1 MQSQTT
7 SEAVSSATSA
17 ERAGAATSR
26 LHEYNAKRSFTE
38 TPEPAGRASHAA
50 HESRFVI
57 QEHHARNLH
66 WDLRLE
72 RDGVLVSWAVP
83 KGIPEDPKRNHL
95 AVHVEDHP
103 LGYIDFAGE
112 IPAGSY
118 GAGEVRIWDAGTYE
132 CHKFRDDEVIVT
144 FHGERVRGKYA
155 LFQTKGKNWMIHRM
169 DPPPADGREPLP
181 KHIVPMLARAGRL
194 PAEDADWA
202 FEIKW
207 DGVRAITY
215 WQPGE
220 LRIESRN
227 LNDVSARYPELRA
240 LGPELGSREAVLDGE
255 IVSFDETGR
264 PSFERLQRRMH
275 VASPSAI
282 RRLAL
287 QEPISYV
294 IFDLLYLDG
303 RSTIELPYRERR
315 ALLEGL
321 LEPQGPAWQIPAYHA
336 GEGRELLAAAAEQ
349 QLEGVVA
356 KRLDSPYRPGMR
368 TDEWLKVK
376 HLNRQ
381 ELVIGGWLA
390 GKGNRAKRLG
400 ALLMGYYELGEDGQ
414 RALRYAGRVG
424 TGFNEDDLERLGKK
438 LAAIPRSTS
447 PFSGTQPPRTAHFV
461 KPELVAE
468 IEFRQWTHDRILRHS
483 SYKGL
488 RDDKLPETVG
498 QEDPMTD
505 APYVIVKE
513 TKRAVEI
520 EVEGRTLKLTNRKK
534 LMYPRAGFTKGDLID
549 YYAAVAPVLLP
560 HLAGRPL
567 TLKRYPD
574 GVEGEYFYEKRC
586 PPHRPDWVQTAP
598 IASER
603 GRGTID
609 YCLAED
615 LPTLIWAANLAD
627 IELHT
632 SLSQVERMERPT
644 AIVFDLDPGA
654 PAGLRACCRVAL
666 WIREIFDSFGL
677 ATFVKTSGS
686 KGLQV
691 YAPLNTP
698 VDYERT
704 KSFARAVA
712 ELLQKRHPRQ
722 VVSRMAKDLRPGRV
736 FVDWSQNDEH
746 KTTVCVYSLRARER
760 PTISTPLGWEEVEG
774 ALRARRGEPSLS
786 AEPRELLGRVERDG
800 DLFAP
805 LLVSKQKLPDLSPRS
820 APIVEEFGSPPAAG
834 KSSARTATKTQ
845 AGKKKRAG
853 KGGSEMPLRGVE
865 KGSRRER
872 QYKHIKQSE
881 KEQGAS
887 TKRAEEIAARTVN
900 KERARSGESKTKSR
914 SSTNDISSGRR
925 GGLRSGHPGPRGR
938 TREQLYQEA
947 RKLKIEGR
955 SEMNKE
961 QLQRAVDARKSAPPG
976 CGNHR
981 RHRSWLSVSSAKHV
995 SYPARVPENPTRR
1008 PRLCRRD
1015 SQGRAQQVRVRPR
1028 ARRDQ
1033 VRPAADERR
1042 DLSDRLR
1049 LPARHARPGRRPAGR
1064 ARLPVRA
1071 DLPRLPDPGQARRH
1085 VHDARREGDRRQD
1098 HLRPARRPLLERVS
1112 GAR

>member
-1 MQSQTT
+1 M
-7 SEAVSSATSA
+7 
-17 ERAGAATSR
+17 
-26 LHEYNAKRSFTE
+26 
-38 TPEPAGRASHAA
+38 
-50 HESRFVI
+50 
-57 QEHHARNLH
+57 
-66 WDLRLE
+66 
-72 RDGVLVSWAVP
+72 LVSWAVP
-83 KGIPEDPKRNHL
+83 KGIPDDPKRNRL

-103 LGYIDFAGE
+103 LDYIDFAGE
-112 IPAGSY
+112 IPTGSY
-118 GAGEVRIWDAGTYE
+118 GAGSVRIWDAGTYD
-132 CHKFRDDEVIVT
+132 CHKFREDEVIVT

-169 DPPPADGREPLP
+169 DPPLDDEWEPMPEQL
-181 KHIVPMLARAGRL
+181 VPMFARAGRL
-194 PAEDADWA
+194 PADNASWA

-207 DGVRAITY
+207 DGVRAIAY
-215 WQPGE
+215 WRPGE

-240 LGPELGSREAVLDGE
+240 LGPQLGSREAVLDGE
-255 IVSFDETGR
+255 IVSFDEQGR

-275 VASPSAI
+275 VASPSAV
-282 RRLAL
+282 RRLA
-287 QEPISYV
+287 QEEPVSYV

-315 ALLEGL
+315 ALLEE
-321 LEPQGPAWQIPAYHA
+321 LELRGPAWQTPAYHA

-349 QLEGVVA
+349 HLEGVVA
-356 KRLDSPYRPGMR
+356 KRLDSPYRPGRR

-390 GKGNRAKRLG
+390 GKGARAGRLG
-400 ALLMGYYELGEDGQ
+400 ALLVGYYEPGTRDGDEDKLTRDGKGRRR
-414 RALRYAGRVG
+414 RASEALLLRYAGRVG
-424 TGFNEDDLERLGKK
+424 TGFDEQELERLGAE
-438 LAAIPRSTS
+438 LEARARTSS
-447 PFSGTQPPRTAHFV
+447 PFSGTQPPREAHFV
-461 KPELVAE
+461 EPELVAE
-468 IEFRQWTHDRILRHS
+468 IEFRQWTRDRILRHS
-483 SYKGL
+483 VYKGL
-488 RDDKLPETVG
+488 REDKSA
-498 QEDPMTD
+498 EDVRLEVPLAAHDERDGKTGEEPTQKRGKQQGSTRGGGEHRPHEQ
-505 APYVIVKE
+505 PYEIVKE
-513 TKRAVEI
+513 NKRSVEI
-520 EVEGRTLKLTNRKK
+520 EVEGRTLKLTNREK

-632 SLSQVERMERPT
+632 SLSQAELMERPT

-698 VDYERT
+698 VDYEQT
-704 KSFARAVA
+704 KPFARAVA

-722 VVSRMAKDLRPGRV
+722 VVARMAKQLRPGRV
-736 FVDWSQNDEH
+736 LVDWSQNDEH

-760 PTISTPLGWEEVEG
+760 PTISTPLDWEEVES
-774 ALRARRGEPSLS
+774 ALRARRGEPRLS
-786 AEPRELLGRVERDG
+786 AEPEELLQRVERDG

-805 LLVSKQKLPDLSPRS
+805 LLVSKQELPDLSS
-820 APIVEEFGSPPAAG
+820 ASPSDAGEFGSPPAAG
-834 KSSARTATKTQ
+834 RTSAKAAASAAKANTATKKQ
-845 AGKKKRAG
+845 NAGKGAEKNAAAENQPG
-853 KGGSEMPLRGVE
+853 KGGSEMPPRGVK
-865 KGSRRER
+865 KGSKRER

-881 KEQGAS
+881 QEQGVS

-961 QLQRAVDARKSAPPG
+961 QLQRAVDARK
-976 CGNHR
+976 
-981 RHRSWLSVSSAKHV
+981 
-995 SYPARVPENPTRR
+995 
-1008 PRLCRRD
+1008 
-1015 SQGRAQQVRVRPR
+1015 
-1028 ARRDQ
+1028 
-1033 VRPAADERR
+1033 
-1042 DLSDRLR
+1042 
-1049 LPARHARPGRRPAGR
+1049 
-1064 ARLPVRA
+1064 
-1071 DLPRLPDPGQARRH
+1071 
-1085 VHDARREGDRRQD
+1085 
-1098 HLRPARRPLLERVS
+1098 
-1112 GAR
+1112 

>member
-1 MQSQTT
+1 MP
-7 SEAVSSATSA
+7 
-17 ERAGAATSR
+17 
-26 LHEYNAKRSFTE
+26 AKRALDEYDAKRNFAS
-38 TPEPAGRASHAA
+38 TPEPAGRGERKRGSAAGNREASGRDDGAA
-50 HESRFVI
+50 RGSRFVI
-57 QEHHARNLH
+57 QEHHARSLH

-83 KGIPEDPKRNHL
+83 KGIPDDPQRNRL

-118 GAGEVRIWDAGTYE
+118 GAGEVQIWDAGTYD

-169 DPPPADGREPLP
+169 DPPLEGGREQMPEQL
-181 KHIVPMLARAGRL
+181 VPMLARAGRL
-194 PAEDADWA
+194 PPDDEDWA

-215 WQPGE
+215 WRPGE

-255 IVSFDETGR
+255 IVSFDEQGR

-282 RRLAL
+282 RRLA
-287 QEPISYV
+287 QEEPVSYV

-303 RSTIELPYRERR
+303 RSTLELPYRERR

-321 LEPQGPAWQIPAYHA
+321 ELRGPAWQTPAYHA

-349 QLEGVVA
+349 RLEGVVA
-356 KRLDSPYRPGMR
+356 KRLDSPYRPGRR

-376 HLNRQ
+376 NVNRQ
-381 ELVIGGWLA
+381 ELVIGGWLP
-390 GKGNRAKRLG
+390 GKGARAGWLG
-400 ALLMGYYELGEDGQ
+400 ALLVGYCEPGEDGK
-414 RALRYAGRVG
+414 RVLRYAGRVG
-424 TGFNEDDLERLGKK
+424 TGFDQDDLERLGKK
-438 LAAIPRSTS
+438 LAEIPRSSS
-447 PFSGTQPPRTAHFV
+447 PFSGTQPPRGANFV
-461 KPELVAE
+461 EPELVAE

-488 RDDKLPETVG
+488 RDDKPAKDVRLELAGEPGKTV
-498 QEDPMTD
+498 EDSREKREE
-505 APYVIVKE
+505 AVRKPYEILKE

-520 EVEGRTLKLTNRKK
+520 EVQGRTLKLTNREKV
-534 LMYPRAGFTKGDLID
+534 MYPRSGFTKGDLID

-574 GVEGEYFYEKRC
+574 GVEGKYFYEKRC

-615 LPTLIWAANLAD
+615 EPTLIWAANLAD

-632 SLSQVERMERPT
+632 SLSRAGRMDRPT

-654 PAGLRACCRVAL
+654 PAALKECCRVAL

-677 ATFVKTSGS
+677 DTFVKTSGS

-691 YAPLNTP
+691 YAPLTSAIG
-698 VDYERT
+698 YEQT
-704 KSFARAVA
+704 KPFARAVA

-722 VVSRMAKDLRPGRV
+722 VVSRMAKELRPGRV
-736 FVDWSQNDEH
+736 LVDWSQNDEH

-760 PTISTPLGWEEVEG
+760 PTISTPLRWEELEQ
-774 ALRARRGEPSLS
+774 ALRSRREPNLS
-786 AEPRELLGRVERDG
+786 AEPGELLERVARDG

-805 LLVSKQKLPDLSPRS
+805 LLTLEQELPDL
-820 APIVEEFGSPPAAG
+820 AEEFGSPPAAG
-834 KSSARTATKTQ
+834 RPSARTTAKS
-845 AGKKKRAG
+845 AAKAKVGKKQKPGRGDA
-853 KGGSEMPLRGVE
+853 EMPPRGV
-865 KGSRRER
+865 KQGSKRER
-872 QYKHIKQSE
+872 QYKHIVQSE

-914 SSTNDISSGRR
+914 SSTEDISSGRR
-925 GGLRSGHPGPRGR
+925 GGLRSGRPGPRGR
-938 TREQLYQEA
+938 TREQLYREA
-947 RKLKIEGR
+947 RKLNIDGR
-955 SEMNKE
+955 SGMNKE
-961 QLQRAVDARKSAPPG
+961 QLQRAVDARK
-976 CGNHR
+976 
-981 RHRSWLSVSSAKHV
+981 
-995 SYPARVPENPTRR
+995 
-1008 PRLCRRD
+1008 
-1015 SQGRAQQVRVRPR
+1015 
-1028 ARRDQ
+1028 
-1033 VRPAADERR
+1033 
-1042 DLSDRLR
+1042 
-1049 LPARHARPGRRPAGR
+1049 
-1064 ARLPVRA
+1064 
-1071 DLPRLPDPGQARRH
+1071 
-1085 VHDARREGDRRQD
+1085 
-1098 HLRPARRPLLERVS
+1098 
-1112 GAR
+1112 

>member
-1 MQSQTT
+1 MPTKRT
-7 SEAVSSATSA
+7 L
-17 ERAGAATSR
+17 G
-26 LHEYNAKRSFTE
+26 EYNAKRDFAE
-38 TPEPAGRASHAA
+38 TPEPAGRSEGKRSSAIGEPEPAGSAGDAA
-50 HESRFVI
+50 RESRFVV
-57 QEHHARNLH
+57 QEHHARSLH

-72 RDGVLVSWAVP
+72 RNGVLVSWAVP
-83 KGIPEDPKRNHL
+83 KGIPDDPQRNRL

-103 LGYIDFAGE
+103 LSYIDFAGE

-118 GAGEVRIWDAGTYE
+118 GAGEVQIWDAGTYD

-169 DPPPADGREPLP
+169 DPPLEDERERIPEQL
-181 KHIVPMLARAGRL
+181 VPMLARAGRL
-194 PAEDADWA
+194 PADDAGWA

-255 IVSFDETGR
+255 IVAFDEDGR

-282 RRLAL
+282 RRYASE
-287 QEPISYV
+287 EPVSYV

-303 RSTIELPYRERR
+303 RTTMKLPYRERR

-321 LEPQGPAWQIPAYHA
+321 ELRGPAWQTPAYHV

-349 QLEGVVA
+349 RLEGIVA
-356 KRLDSPYRPGMR
+356 KRLDSPYRPGRR

-376 HLNRQ
+376 NVNRQ
-381 ELVIGGWLA
+381 ELVIGGWLP
-390 GKGNRAKRLG
+390 GKGARAGRLG
-400 ALLMGYYELGEDGQ
+400 ALLVGYYERGED
-414 RALRYAGRVG
+414 RRRVLRYAGRVG

-438 LAAIPRSTS
+438 LAANPRSSS
-447 PFSGTQPPRTAHFV
+447 PFSGPQPPRGANFV
-461 KPELVAE
+461 EPELVVE
-468 IEFRQWTHDRILRHS
+468 VEFRQWTHDRILRHS

-488 RDDKLPETVG
+488 REDKPSEAVLLE
-498 QEDPMTD
+498 EPMTE
-505 APYVIVKE
+505 APYEVVHS

-520 EVEGRTLKLTNRKK
+520 EVQGRTLKLTNREKV
-534 LMYPRAGFTKGDLID
+534 MYPRSGFTKGELID

-574 GVEGEYFYEKRC
+574 GVEGKYFYEKRC
-586 PPHRPDWVQTAP
+586 PPHRPDWVRTAP

-609 YCLAED
+609 YCVAED

-632 SLSQVERMERPT
+632 SLSRAERMDRPT

-654 PAGLRACCRVAL
+654 PAALKECARVAL

-677 ATFVKTSGS
+677 ETFVKTSGS

-691 YAPLNTP
+691 YASLNSTIG
-698 VDYERT
+698 YEQT
-704 KSFARAVA
+704 KPFARAVA

-722 VVSRMAKDLRPGRV
+722 VVSRMAKELRPGRV
-736 FVDWSQNDEH
+736 LVDWSQNDEH

-760 PTISTPLGWEEVEG
+760 PTISTPLAWEEVE
-774 ALRARRGEPSLS
+774 RAVRSRHEPSLS
-786 AEPRELLGRVERDG
+786 AEPRELLERVERDG

-805 LLVSKQKLPDLSPRS
+805 LLTLEQELPDLAGSSR
-820 APIVEEFGSPPAAG
+820 AAAEFGSLSAAG
-834 KSSARTATKTQ
+834 KPSARTAAKT
-845 AGKKKRAG
+845 A
-853 KGGSEMPLRGVE
+853 V
-865 KGSRRER
+865 
-872 QYKHIKQSE
+872 
-881 KEQGAS
+881 
-887 TKRAEEIAARTVN
+887 
-900 KERARSGESKTKSR
+900 KT
-914 SSTNDISSGRR
+914 
-925 GGLRSGHPGPRGR
+925 GPRGR

-947 RKLKIEGR
+947 RKLNINGR

-961 QLQRAVDARKSAPPG
+961 QLQRAVDARK
-976 CGNHR
+976 
-981 RHRSWLSVSSAKHV
+981 
-995 SYPARVPENPTRR
+995 
-1008 PRLCRRD
+1008 
-1015 SQGRAQQVRVRPR
+1015 
-1028 ARRDQ
+1028 
-1033 VRPAADERR
+1033 
-1042 DLSDRLR
+1042 
-1049 LPARHARPGRRPAGR
+1049 
-1064 ARLPVRA
+1064 
-1071 DLPRLPDPGQARRH
+1071 
-1085 VHDARREGDRRQD
+1085 
-1098 HLRPARRPLLERVS
+1098 
-1112 GAR
+1112 